1 MYNYSSPPPIP
12 ASIRLKRP
20 PLIILNPRL
29 IQELLVF
36 VSPICAVMVLR
47 LVADV
52 LCGLV
57 KISVIHREGSIARLP
72 VETLVI
78 LFIQGLDPLAA
89 VCLDA
94 FHEIGQGDG
103 LGQGGQDVDMIA
115 DATDFDRYATHIAD
129 KTADVGEHLSKVF
142 IAYLHT
148 VVLDV
153 EDDVDVVLCK

>member
-1 MYNYSSPPPIP
+1 
-12 ASIRLKRP
+12 
-20 PLIILNPRL
+20 
-29 IQELLVF
+29 
-36 VSPICAVMVLR
+36 MVLR

-103 LGQGGQDVDMIA
+103 LGQGGEDVDMVA
-115 DATDFDRYATHIAD
+115 RFQPPQM
-129 KTADVGEHLSKVF
+129 KKNPCVQKKGQS
-142 IAYLHT
+142 
-148 VVLDV
+148 
-153 EDDVDVVLCK
+153 